1 MPLIEKNN
9 KITSKQM
16 SMKSEKFNLCGRD
29 YYPPTVVVEYVFT
42 ESGFATS
49 ERRFD
54 GTNGTEIMGRNPYY
68 EL

>member
-1 MPLIEKNN
+1 MSM

-16 SMKSEKFNLCGRD
+16 SMKSEKSNLCGRD
-29 YYPPTVVVEYVFT
+29 YYPPTLVVEYVFT
-42 ESGFATS
+42 ESGFAAS

-54 GTNGTEIMGRNPYY
+54 ETNGTEIFDTDPYY